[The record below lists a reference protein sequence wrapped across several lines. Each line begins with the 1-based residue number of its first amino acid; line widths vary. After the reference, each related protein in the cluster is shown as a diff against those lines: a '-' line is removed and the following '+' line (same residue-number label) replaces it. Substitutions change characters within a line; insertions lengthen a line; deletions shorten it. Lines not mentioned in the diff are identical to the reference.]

1 MSDFMMEPALLDMRR
16 TRCGVICGVDYQRHC
31 VHLVRQTHWV
41 DRGQSADT
49 CRTQTKPFMLLTTER
64 EKNLQDVQDGVLMTT
79 PVETCTLTDHLQ
91 HTSLTREHVHERS
104 FENAE
109 TQNTATP
116 DQRLSY
122 HLLYMASNR
131 SHVTW
136 LDLRRGEHRTLQQE
150 TDIDV

>member
-1 MSDFMMEPALLDMRR
+1 M
-16 TRCGVICGVDYQRHC
+16 TCGVDYERLC

-41 DRGQSADT
+41 DRGQPADT
-49 CRTQTKPFMLLTTER
+49 CRTQTQPFMLLTIER

-79 PVETCTLTDHLQ
+79 PVETCTLTDHFQ

-104 FENAE
+104 FENTE

-122 HLLYMASNR
+122 TWPEIQ
-131 SHVTW
+131 VT
-136 LDLRRGEHRTLQQE
+136 
-150 TDIDV
+150 